1 MNIKDEQFFI
11 TVNKFLTIYLPKQRE
26 CSHNTIKA
34 YRETINLFLDFMKKE
49 KQIDLYKISFEH
61 LCYQNICDFLDW
73 LQNTRQCCANTRNH
87 RLMVIR
93 AFSKYA
99 GILDPARI
107 AQLIEIEKIP
117 MKKSNTTIVDFL
129 SERALKLLLKQPDIS
144 KTNGYRDRFFM
155 ILMYD
160 LGARCQE
167 MLDLRIRDIELQGTA
182 PFVYITGKGKKTRT
196 VPLMEKTVEHY
207 IQYLEKFHQA
217 ETRQKDDYLFYT
229 KIKGE
234 KTRMSEANVGAFF
247 KRYGEDA
254 RECNPDI
261 DIPNRLHPHQLRH
274 TRAMHLYRGGMP
286 LVLLAEFLGHADMNT
301 THIYAYADSE
311 MKRAALQKVNQTA
324 SLPEVQPMWFNDEDM
339 IRKLY
344 GLK

>member
-1 MNIKDEQFFI
+1 MNIKDEQFFT
-11 TVNKFLTIYLPKQRE
+11 TVNKFLTIYLPKQRN
-26 CSHNTIKA
+26 CSPNTIKA
-34 YRETINLFLDFMKKE
+34 YRETINLFLDFMREK
-49 KQIDLYKISFEH
+49 KQIGLLKMSFEH

-73 LQNTRQCCANTRNH
+73 LQDTRQCCANTRNH

-99 GILDPARI
+99 VFLDPVRI
-107 AQLIEIEKIP
+107 TQLIEIDKIP
-117 MKKSNTTIVDFL
+117 MKKSIATIVDFL
-129 SERALKLLLKQPDIS
+129 SEKALKLLLEQPDIC
-144 KTNGYRDRFFM
+144 KNNGYRDRFFM

-167 MLDLRIRDIELQGTA
+167 MLDLRIRDIEYQGTA
-182 PFVYITGKGKKTRT
+182 PFVYITGKGKKPRT
-196 VPLMEKTVEHY
+196 VPLMGKTVEHY
-207 IQYLEKFHQA
+207 VQYLEKFHPV

-229 KIKGE
+229 EIKGK

-247 KRYGEDA
+247 KRYGEA
-254 RECNPDI
+254 AKKSNPAI
-261 DIPNRLHPHQLRH
+261 DLPDKLHPHQLRH

-286 LVLLAEFLGHADMNT
+286 LALLAEFLGHANINT
-301 THIYAYADSE
+301 TQIYAYADSE
-311 MKRAALQKVNQTA
+311 MKRAALQKVNHTA
-324 SLPEVQPMWFNDEDM
+324 SAPEVQPMWLNDEDM